1 MEQHI
6 IWFNDTDSTDLAQVG
21 GKGANLG
28 RLTQK
33 GFVVPPGFV
42 VGTTAYA
49 AHVKSDDGLK
59 IKISDALAT
68 IDYGDPDDLDACVQ
82 RIRNWIVETP
92 MPQALVAEIEV
103 AYAKLGG
110 IHVAVRSSGTAED
123 LEGASFAGLHDT
135 YLDIRGDANVIDAVK
150 RCWASMWTSRAV
162 FYRHSQGFD
171 HFTSS
176 IAIVVQTMVES
187 EVAGVMFTANPI
199 NTATDQLMINASWG
213 LGEAVVSG
221 MVTPDEYIIRHNG
234 LKVLNKTLGTKEE
247 KIVRGSAAGNGTL
260 RLAVTEE
267 DRGRFSL
274 TDDEVAKL
282 AEIGLRIQAAYEDFP
297 QDIEWG
303 YAKGQFYVLQARP
316 ITAVE
321 FSWDADVTYSIGGND
336 DNVPWDNI
344 WSRAFPEEM
353 WTGGITPLM
362 FSWRALGLN
371 QMTSVAM
378 NSYGFPELDYTVRRY
393 WMYHKGACYYNCEQD
408 RQEILLTVPPH
419 GREVMLPKLPEAW
432 HEEVRKAPFD
442 WARYTK
448 WFERVENHRPDQGIQ
463 WWRHFKKL
471 YENPQATEEFNGLSY
486 EQLAQLSDEELK
498 QHIWHMIVIEIATYD
513 MTASGLLYYMR
524 EGMAWLNWMV
534 EHWYD
539 GGRPGVALDLISGQR
554 EPTIT
559 GIENF
564 ELWDLAQDIH
574 NSTKLKDLLRLHP
587 DSSFFDHLDDGDYE
601 YAAFKAKYR
610 KYVAAHGHR
619 GHSDRDIYFIRRAED
634 PSVDIRVFDSLMDT
648 PDPRVNEEKGRHK
661 LEETIRHV
669 KENLQAKPFG
679 IFKAQAF
686 EMLIDFI
693 HHSIAWRDFER
704 EFIDRST
711 FAIKR
716 GYIEVAR
723 RVRERQSGVFN
734 SDRDHYFLTMAEL
747 YDVLDA
753 KANLKLAKAK
763 IAARMRN
770 FDKVNTKEV
779 YPNKYLMFGRPA
791 DVDEPVVHGEGVFNG
806 KPISVGKTTGTARV
820 VRELKNIGR
829 VKKGEILIV
838 NSTDPGWTPV
848 FTIIKG
854 IVLETGGTTSH
865 GALLAREYGFPG
877 VQLPGALHLIP
888 DGATI
893 TLDGN
898 AGRVIIHDDP
908 DAASLEA
915 AESNLGRT
923 ETASA

>member
-1 MEQHI
+1 MKDCI
-6 IWFNDTDSTDLAQVG
+6 VWFKDTLSTDLSQVG

-42 VGTTAYA
+42 VGTAGYA
-49 AHVKSDDGLK
+49 AHVKSNDGLK
-59 IKISDALAT
+59 KKISDALAT
-68 IDYGDPDDLDACVQ
+68 IDYGNPDALDACVLD
-82 RIRNWIVETP
+82 IRNWIVETP
-92 MPQALVAEIEV
+92 MPQSLVAEIEA
-103 AYAKLGG
+103 AYEKLGG
-110 IHVAVRSSGTAED
+110 DLYVAVRSSGTAED

-135 YLDIRGDANVIDAVK
+135 YLDMRGAANVVDAVK

-162 FYRHSQGFD
+162 FYRHTQGFD
-171 HFTSS
+171 HFKSS
-176 IAIVVQTMVES
+176 IAVVVQTMVES

-221 MVTPDEYIIRHNG
+221 LVTPDEYIVRHKS
-234 LKVLNKTLGTKEE
+234 LKVLNKTVGSKEH
-247 KIVRGSAAGNGTL
+247 KIVRDWEFGNGTVHVPVAEAE
-260 RLAVTEE
+260 RAA
-267 DRGRFSL
+267 FSL
-274 TDDEVAKL
+274 SDGQIAEL

-303 YAKGQFYVLQARP
+303 YAKGKFYVLQARP

-378 NSYGFPELDYTVRRY
+378 NSYGFPELDYTQRRY
-393 WMYHKGACYYNCEQD
+393 WLYHKGASYYNCEQD

-419 GREVMLPKLPEAW
+419 GRDFLLPKIPVAW
-432 HEEVRKAPFD
+432 HKEVLEAPFD
-442 WARYTK
+442 WARYMK
-448 WFERVENHRPDQGIQ
+448 WFERVESLRPDQGFQ
-463 WWRHFKKL
+463 WWRHFKRL
-471 YENPQATEEFNGLSY
+471 YDDPKATAEFNGLSH
-486 EQLAQLSDEELK
+486 EQLGKLSDQELK
-498 QHIWHMIVIEIATYD
+498 DHIWHMIVIEIGTYD

-524 EGMAWLNWMV
+524 EGVAWLNWMMAN
-534 EHWYD
+534 WYD
-539 GGRPGVALDLISGQR
+539 GGRPGIELDLISGQR

-559 GIENF
+559 GIENH
-564 ELWDLAQDIH
+564 ELWQLAQEIH

-587 DSSFFDHLDDGDYE
+587 DRTFFERLDDGDYE
-601 YAAFKAKYR
+601 YAAFKKKYQ
-610 KYVAAHGHR
+610 KYVDDHGHR

-634 PSVDIRVFDSLMDT
+634 PSVDVRVFNSLMGT
-648 PDPRVNEEKGRHK
+648 PDPSLNEERGREK

-669 KENLQAKPFG
+669 ADNLRAKPFG
-679 IFKAQAF
+679 FIKAQVF
-686 EMLIDFI
+686 EMLIDFL

-716 GYIEVAR
+716 GYMEVAR
-723 RVRERQSGVFN
+723 RIDARLPGFFGSK
-734 SDRDHYFLTMAEL
+734 RDHYFLTMGEL
-747 YDVLDA
+747 YEVLDG
-753 KANLKLAKAK
+753 KANLKLARAK
-763 IAARMRN
+763 ISARMKN
-770 FDKVNTKEV
+770 FDKVDTKEV
-779 YPNKYLMFGRPA
+779 YPDRYLQFGRPA
-791 DVDEPVVHGEGVFNG
+791 DIDAPEVHGEGVFNG
-806 KPISVGKTTGTARV
+806 KAISLGKVTGTARV
-820 VRELKNIGR
+820 VTELKYIGR
-829 VKKGEILIV
+829 VKQDEILIV

-877 VQLPGALHLIP
+877 VQLAGALKLIP

-898 AGRVIIHDDP
+898 GGKVIIHDTEDEP
-908 DAASLEA
+908 TLKAA
-915 AESNLGRT
+915 
-923 ETASA
+923 